1 LVRPDSRDW
10 TVDVLSRPDDVE
22 RIVEDWDELAR
33 AGSGAPFTLPAVAL
47 AWWEHL
53 GRGRLRVTTVRD
65 GDGRLRA
72 VAPLHA
78 RPLGPGRALRWLG
91 TGLGSVCEV
100 VGDDEA
106 AAAVWSTIRR
116 DVLDL
121 YEYPVGG
128 TGYSALVTDAS
139 RPVHRRPME
148 SCPVIDLDG
157 LDGLDALLA
166 GRKNLRKTLA
176 RADRAVEA
184 TGEPFEVEVVT
195 AGVRLAEVLPE
206 IESVFDAAEAARP
219 RQHLLRA
226 PWRDFTVA
234 ALGAAARR
242 NQLAVFIARL
252 GTRAV
257 ACDIDIV
264 VGRRLGVWYGR
275 FDPSVAELSPGH
287 LLLRRQ
293 VRWALDHRLATV
305 DLLVGEHEYKL
316 RWATS
321 SYPTVHVVGGSRLAL
336 ALGRPALAAR
346 DRLHHAL
353 RPPT

>member
-1 LVRPDSRDW
+1 M
-10 TVDVLSRPDDVE
+10 LSRPDDVAG
-22 RIVEDWDELAR
+22 IVDDWDALAR
-33 AGSGAPFTLPAVAL
+33 AGAGAPFTLPVVAL

-78 RPLGPGRALRWLG
+78 RRLGPGWALRWLG

-100 VGDDEA
+100 VGADEAA
-106 AAAVWSTIRR
+106 AAAVWSTLRAGR

-128 TGYSALVTDAS
+128 TGYSALAPAAA
-139 RPVHRRPME
+139 RAVHRRPME
-148 SCPVIDLDG
+148 SCPVIELDG
-157 LDGLDALLA
+157 LDGLDTLLA

-184 TGEPFEVEVVT
+184 TGEPFEVEAVT
-195 AGVRLAEVLPE
+195 DEGRLAEVLPE
-206 IESVFDAAEAARP
+206 IETVFDTAEAARP
-219 RQHLLRA
+219 RQHLLRS

-234 ALGAAARR
+234 ALHAAARR
-242 NQLAVFIARL
+242 GQLAVFIARL
-252 GTRAV
+252 DDRPV
-257 ACDIDIV
+257 ACDIDFV

-293 VRWALDHRLATV
+293 VRWALEHRLGIV
-305 DLLVGEHEYKL
+305 DLLVGEHEYKM
-316 RWATS
+316 RWATGT
-321 SYPTVHVVGGSRLAL
+321 YPTVHVVGGSRLAL
-336 ALGRPALAAR
+336 ALGRPALELR
-346 DRLHHAL
+346 HRLHHAL
-353 RPPT
+353 RPTT